1 MLREK
6 KFTSEFRGLTIHK
19 REDKINMKVLIAL
32 INMNLIYIIYFN
44 YINIK

>member
-6 KFTSEFRGLTIHK
+6 KFTSEFRGLTICK
-19 REDKINMKVLIAL
+19 REYKINMKVLIAL
-32 INMNLIYIIYFN
+32 IDMNLIYIIYFN